1 MRVLSL
7 QRLGAG
13 VHDRHHNRVD
23 AALPQTGAHSKTL
36 PRYPHFTLN
45 SCVLLFLLL
54 FHLILAPLNILLQD
68 VMYIP
73 SAFCLSLCVSDILH
87 HFCWICGPKP

>member
-1 MRVLSL
+1 MLGEAHSTELYLGRDVSCSSSHLTQHVTLVEMRVLSL

-45 SCVLLFLLL
+45 SCVLLF
-54 FHLILAPLNILLQD
+54 FTPF
-68 VMYIP
+68 
-73 SAFCLSLCVSDILH
+73 SS
-87 HFCWICGPKP
+87 